1 MQNLQEKEILG
12 SVRMKG
18 KHSEAQH
25 KRETWVQMVSCDFYK
40 ISNSTFYTEHL
51 LATDFEMLKT
61 RQTPPQKKL
70 FYKNSTNLVHFQYY
84 A

>member
-1 MQNLQEKEILG
+1 MENLQEKEILG

-18 KHSEAQH
+18 KHSEAQN

-51 LATDFEMLKT
+51 LATDFEILET
-61 RQTPPQKKL
+61 RQTPPI
-70 FYKNSTNLVHFQYY
+70 KNFFIRTQLI
-84 A
+84 